1 MASIVSYVTK
11 NYMSRVMYDPKG
23 RKYTQVIYDRD
34 DNILDEIYLRDGD
47 CLLDPR
53 VYKVVHEKY
62 QDANLRYFA
71 TFNGKSISPLPD
83 ENSGGGVCE
92 GCGMVGPFFVN
103 GGKEYCGICN
113 EFYDTYA
120 FIRQQRKASTD
131 FLHEV
136 QNVRRVHERFLREG
150 NWPMAKQSEQEMY
163 RLEELY
169 NKALLEEAE
178 MGGSLTIN
186 PRAQRVNKAQND
198 YIRKALMNRPPDYD
212 A

>member
-1 MASIVSYVTK
+1 
-11 NYMSRVMYDPKG
+11 MSRVMYDPKG

-34 DNILDEIYLRDGD
+34 DNVLDEIHLRDGD

-62 QDANLRYFA
+62 QDMSWMSFA
-71 TFNGKSISPLPD
+71 MTRNGVTAIPD
-83 ENSGGGVCE
+83 ENAGGGVCGE
-92 GCGMVGPFFVN
+92 CGMIGPFFVN

-136 QNVRRVHERFLREG
+136 QNVRMVHERFLREG

-212 A
+212 INP